1 MTEFQEQVRSVTL
14 DVTVVRG
21 IGRARRSYHCG
32 MARAGSGDRLTK
44 IMILA
49 VVLPTCLIVFSF
61 LAQLPLALVAGLLS
75 INGDAVQW
83 AIMIVGY
90 LLGGSGALWVCRF
103 AWPKRSKVPRD
114 PASAS

>member
-1 MTEFQEQVRSVTL
+1 
-14 DVTVVRG
+14 
-21 IGRARRSYHCG
+21 

-49 VVLPTCLIVFSF
+49 FVLPTCLIVFSL
-61 LAQLPLALVAGLLS
+61 LAHLPLTLVADLLS
-75 INGDAVQW
+75 INGGAVLW
-83 AIMIVGY
+83 AIGIVGY

-114 PASAS
+114 PASATTRR